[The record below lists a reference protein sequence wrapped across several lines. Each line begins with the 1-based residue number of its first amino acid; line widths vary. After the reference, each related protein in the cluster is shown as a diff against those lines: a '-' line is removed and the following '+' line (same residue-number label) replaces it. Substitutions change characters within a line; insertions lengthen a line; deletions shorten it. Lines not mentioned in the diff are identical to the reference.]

1 MSGNLIL
8 VDTNVLI
15 YLLSGDSAIADSLQD
30 HQIVIS
36 FITEIELQCYEMS
49 DEVMKRV
56 KELLTQC
63 IIVEI
68 NADIKTKCIEMV
80 RLKKLKLADGIV
92 ASTAVI
98 YDLPLITA
106 DKQFSR
112 IDELNLILYQPRE

>member
-1 MSGNLIL
+1 
-8 VDTNVLI
+8 
-15 YLLSGDSAIADSLQD
+15 
-30 HQIVIS
+30 
-36 FITEIELQCYEMS
+36 MS